1 MKLGYVTLPG
11 RGETDQLLA
20 ELAAR
25 ILQTGTRLAGTIQTN
40 RERNCTHHCDMDLH
54 VIPDGPVLRINQD
67 LGAEATGC
75 RLDAGAL
82 EAAVNAVA
90 QRLGGA
96 EALIVNKFGKHEA
109 EGRGFRHL
117 MGDALAR
124 GLPVIVGVNSQN
136 MPAFLEYADGMAQPL
151 PSEPDQ
157 IMIWLSQ
164 AKDVVSA

>member
-25 ILQTGTRLAGTIQTN
+25 IAQSGTRLAGTIQTN
-40 RERNCTHHCDMDLH
+40 RERDCTHHCDMDLH
-54 VIPDGPVLRINQD
+54 VIPDGPVVRINQD

-82 EAAVNAVA
+82 EAAVVAVA

-96 EALIVNKFGKHEA
+96 EVLIVNKFGKHEA

-117 MGDALAR
+117 MADALAR
-124 GLPVIVGVNSQN
+124 GLPVIVGVNIQN
-136 MPAFLEYADGMAQPL
+136 MAAFLEYADGMAQPL
-151 PSEPDQ
+151 PAEPDQ
-157 IMIWLSQ
+157 ILAWLSQ
-164 AKDVVSA
+164 ANDVVVL